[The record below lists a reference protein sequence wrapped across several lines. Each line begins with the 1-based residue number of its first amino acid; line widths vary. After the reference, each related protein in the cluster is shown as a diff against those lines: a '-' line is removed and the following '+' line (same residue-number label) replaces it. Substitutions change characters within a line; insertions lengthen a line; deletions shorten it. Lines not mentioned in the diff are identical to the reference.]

1 METDQL
7 MQHGMCYMCV
17 PTGHL
22 EVRRG
27 SAGPLRSKN
36 LTKMV
41 TFPRMGCFTAP
52 ALYMTSCSNPILKK
66 HGSEQALNSLID
78 V

>member
-7 MQHGMCYMCV
+7 MQHDMCYMCMS
-17 PTGHL
+17 TEQL
-22 EVRRG
+22 EARRD
-27 SAGPLRSKN
+27 SAGSLRSKN
-36 LTKMV
+36 LMKMV
-41 TFPRMGCFTAP
+41 TLPRVGQFTAP
-52 ALYMTSCSNPILKK
+52 VLHMTYFSNPILKK